1 MDKPE
6 WLRLLDQAYT
16 GVANGTV
23 KQELFRRWGE
33 GKQGQDLLEVLTPKV
48 EAVWS
53 GLEAFG
59 TPTLEA
65 RRGALDAALQASP
78 VGSASSYT
86 LKPMLECLC

>member
-1 MDKPE
+1 MSPPK
-6 WLRLLDQAYT
+6 WLELLDQAYT

-23 KQELFRRWGE
+23 KQELLGRWGE

-59 TPTLEA
+59 VPTLEA

-78 VGSASSYT
+78 VGDVSSYT
-86 LKPMLECLC
+86 SGPC